1 MSSVLD
7 HQNQPMDGAAAPST
21 ALRLDDVAL
30 ELGDGSEKIRALDHI
45 DLQVAAGELVAIIG
59 PSGAGKSSLLA
70 VAGVLASPTSGTV
83 QVQGTD
89 VGTLRGQG
97 KLADFR
103 RRHIGFVFQS
113 GNLIPALTAADQL
126 RLAHRIAHRRG
137 RSRAFD
143 PAQLLD
149 DVDMGHRATH
159 RPGKLS
165 GGDRQRVSIAR
176 ALVNDPGVLLVD
188 EPTAA
193 LARRRSQDIV
203 ALLARQCYER
213 GVAGVLVTHDH
224 DILHHCDRVLEMVDG
239 TLAAQS

>member
-1 MSSVLD
+1 MSSVHD

-21 ALRLDDVAL
+21 ALRLDDVTL

-89 VGTLRGQG
+89 VGTLRGQD

-113 GNLIPALTAADQL
+113 GNLIP
-126 RLAHRIAHRRG
+126 R
-137 RSRAFD
+137 
-143 PAQLLD
+143 
-149 DVDMGHRATH
+149 
-159 RPGKLS
+159 
-165 GGDRQRVSIAR
+165 
-176 ALVNDPGVLLVD
+176 
-188 EPTAA
+188 
-193 LARRRSQDIV
+193 
-203 ALLARQCYER
+203 
-213 GVAGVLVTHDH
+213 
-224 DILHHCDRVLEMVDG
+224 
-239 TLAAQS
+239 